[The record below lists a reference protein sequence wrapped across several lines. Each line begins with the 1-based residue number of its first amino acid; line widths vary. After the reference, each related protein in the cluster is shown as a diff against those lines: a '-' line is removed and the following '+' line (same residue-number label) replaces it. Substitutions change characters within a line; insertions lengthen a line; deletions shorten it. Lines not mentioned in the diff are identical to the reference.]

1 MEFFITIAAESQN
14 VMSNFYAADQKVGD
28 SKTDSDEV
36 WEVMK
41 GTGSRWEPFIKNNYQ
56 TARDAFL
63 SKYKKHGFTIV
74 SAAKFDHDYADEK
87 EAAGITLKENSSI
100 VLREDAYN
108 SNATSLIVALHEL
121 VHWVSH
127 PAGQGHETTSIV
139 LLGHALNEG
148 LTEVV
153 VEDILE
159 KQGIRKTQWEIYTDR
174 VAIIRKMMETLG
186 FELFGK
192 ALFYG
197 HWSELRDAMV
207 RVWALRTDELKQL
220 WTFAHANQSG
230 EAIRF
235 INKLNKRPQPITWVF
250 R

>member
-1 MEFFITIAAESQN
+1 
-14 VMSNFYAADQKVGD
+14 MSNFYSADQKIGD

-41 GTGSRWEPFIKNNYQ
+41 GTGSRWEPFIKHNYD
-56 TARDAFL
+56 TAHGAFL

-74 SAAKFDHDYADEK
+74 SPARFDHDYADEK
-87 EAAGITLKENSSI
+87 DAAGITFKGKSSI
-100 VLREDAYN
+100 VLKEDGYHT
-108 SNATSLIVALHEL
+108 NATSLIVALHEL

-127 PAGQGHETTSIV
+127 PAGQGHETTAIV
-139 LLGHALNEG
+139 LLGHDLNEG
-148 LTEVV
+148 LAQVV

-159 KQGIRKTQWEIYTDR
+159 KQGIRKTEYKIYTDR
-174 VAIIRKMMETLG
+174 VAIIRKMMERFG

-197 HWSELRDAMV
+197 HWSELRDEMS
-207 RVWALRTDELKQL
+207 RVWSLSPVELKQL

-230 EAIRF
+230 EAIKC
-235 INKLNKRPQPITWVF
+235 IDKLNKRPPRLPRPQSLTWVF